1 MACLTS
7 PIQDPLWIVLR
18 SLPILKT
25 LFRLIAKSKPH
36 CPPPAP
42 PRPDSPG
49 RWRSA
54 GAPGR
59 RAAACWRGAL
69 SPAAGGGLSPRA
81 ACSLQARCSRRG
93 ESRAPAPGPAHSAGP
108 APPPQLA
115 GIRRPIPCDWAGRAL
130 VSGSRGPGPACGAGD
145 LPEGPLQAAASFPV
159 VVQVL
164 TGCGTFS
171 QLLNSEVHRDLSQ
184 WSI

>member
-59 RAAACWRGAL
+59 RAAACRRGAL

-93 ESRAPAPGPAHSAGP
+93 ESPGPGARTRPLSWPGPAPSAGRDP
-108 APPPQLA
+108 AANPVRLGGASA
-115 GIRRPIPCDWAGRAL
+115 GLREPRA
-130 VSGSRGPGPACGAGD
+130 R
-145 LPEGPLQAAASFPV
+145 ASV
-159 VVQVL
+159 W
-164 TGCGTFS
+164 C
-171 QLLNSEVHRDLSQ
+171 R
-184 WSI
+184 